1 MSGLVERIPAKN
13 ATPSATIKRIDKNRF
28 MLRPIST
35 IKSLR
40 FAFFIQVPSALDP
53 SVHSSSLFQ
62 QSVPASLTRVFLY
75 HSIFS
80 TESGLSFSTIL
91 PVFPFFI
98 CITLSAI
105 GASAELWVITITV
118 IFFSLQVS

>member
-1 MSGLVERIPAKN
+1 MSGLVERMPAKN

-40 FAFFIQVPSALDP
+40 FAFFIQTPSDLR
-53 SVHSSSLFQ
+53 HS
-62 QSVPASLTRVFLY
+62 TY

-80 TESGLSFSTIL
+80 TGSGFSFSTIL
-91 PVFPFFI
+91 AVFPFLI
-98 CITLSAI
+98 CITRSAI
-105 GASAELWVITITV
+105 GASAEL
-118 IFFSLQVS
+118 